1 MTNEIELLNGP
12 SDSEVLNAFFY
23 FGGCSSYTNVVDSM
37 STPMDK
43 LLRPA
48 DEIDK
53 TIYKALSKSKK

>member
-1 MTNEIELLNGP
+1 MTNEIEILNGP

-23 FGGCSSYTNVVDSM
+23 FGCCSSYTNVVDSM

-48 DEIDK
+48 EDIDK
-53 TIYKALSKSKK
+53 TIYKALSKLNK

>member
-1 MTNEIELLNGP
+1 MINEIELLNGP

-43 LLRPA
+43 LLKPA
-48 DEIDK
+48 EDIDK
-53 TIYKALSKSKK
+53 TIYKALSKLNK